1 MFRQE
6 IKHNGVG
13 NQKGIVVL
21 RKYYQVYRELIH
33 MQVRVLLTY
42 RFNFMCGM
50 SAELGWVIAKIIYSF
65 VIFSIV
71 PEERGIYFL
80 LIGTYI
86 LLTGIC
92 MGVWGPNIPLLS
104 NYMKRGELD
113 IYMCKPISIQ
123 FLTTFYKIDFGSLIS
138 NAVCGGIMILYGW
151 KEQHMMLNFR
161 NVFSF
166 VFALMIGLLICYT
179 LFFIPQLLA
188 FRYIST
194 NTFLGVIWEI
204 WDLNNLPFNY
214 YPKMV
219 QSIGLFIIPVLLP
232 CSLPTLMVVYETPLF
247 IKLWCCIFAVML
259 VKVFNILYKRG
270 LLKYSSAGG

>member
-1 MFRQE
+1 MDFRLFFLSLMRLL
-6 IKHNGVG
+6 IG
-13 NQKGIVVL
+13 NQKGIVAL
-21 RKYYQVYRELIH
+21 RKYYRVYRELIH

-50 SAELGWVIAKIIYSF
+50 SAELGWVIAKI
-65 VIFSIV
+65 
-71 PEERGIYFL
+71 
-80 LIGTYI
+80 

-92 MGVWGPNIPLLS
+92 MGVWGLNIPLLS

-113 IYMCKPISIQ
+113 IYMCKPISTQ
-123 FLTTFYKIDFGSLIS
+123 FLTSFYKIDFGSLIS

-151 KEQHMMLNFR
+151 KEQHLMLNFR
-161 NVFSF
+161 NMFSF

-232 CSLPTLMVVYETPLF
+232 CSLPTLLVVYETPWL
-247 IKLWCCIFAVML
+247 IKLWCFIFAVML
-259 VKVFNILYKRG
+259 VKVFNSLYKRG
-270 LLKYSSAGG
+270 LLKYSSTGG